1 MVKSGLVVLKPNLSV
16 ISGNIITIFGK
27 FGSVQ
32 KQNLNEGLSIKRNAI
47 VLWLTLPIPIC

>member
-27 FGSVQ
+27 FGLVQ
-32 KQNLNEGLSIKRNAI
+32 KQNLNAGLSIKRNAT
-47 VLWLTLPIPIC
+47 VLLLMLPIPIC

>member
-27 FGSVQ
+27 FGSVL
-32 KQNLNEGLSIKRNAI
+32 KQNLNAGLSIKRNAT
-47 VLWLTLPIPIC
+47 VLLLMLPIPIC